1 MRPHARPLPLGA
13 LPLGALLLGLPLLG
27 GCRFEPLGW
36 WDITALRLEIEGQD
50 TIVVDDAGWMQ
61 VISDGGDYTDVLLRY
76 DLIPTTSGT
85 VEVYPNP
92 DPVLFE
98 GDWEMS
104 GREDFTTRVVLGEST
119 VMMVTD
125 NTTGGQLELVSED
138 DVQLSV
144 PGTWQGEGAG
154 SGALVSC
161 AVEMTL
167 LR

>member
-1 MRPHARPLPLGA
+1 MRLNPATLPV
-13 LPLGALLLGLPLLG
+13 LLSLALLG

-36 WDITALRLEIEGQD
+36 WDITTLRLEVEGQD
-50 TIVVDDAGWMQ
+50 AVVVDDAGWMQ
-61 VISDGGDYTDVLLRY
+61 VISDGGDYTDLLLRY
-76 DLIPTTSGT
+76 DLIPTTTGT

-92 DPVLFE
+92 KAEVVG

-119 VMMVTD
+119 VMMVTAD
-125 NTTGGQLELVSED
+125 TTGATLTLQSEE

-144 PGTWQGEGAG
+144 PSTWEGEEAG
-154 SGALVSC
+154 SGALVTC

-167 LR
+167 QR

>member
-1 MRPHARPLPLGA
+1 LRA
-13 LPLGALLLGLPLLG
+13 LALLSLTLLG

-36 WDITALRLEIEGQD
+36 WDITSLRLEIEGQD
-50 TIVVDDAGWMQ
+50 AVVVDDAGWMQ
-61 VISDGGDYTDVLLRY
+61 VISDGGDSTDLLLRY
-76 DLIPTTSGT
+76 DLIPTTAGT

-92 DPVLFE
+92 DPALVR

-119 VMMVTD
+119 VMMMTD

-138 DVQLSV
+138 DVQLRV
-144 PGTWQGEGAG
+144 PSTWQGEGAG
-154 SGALVSC
+154 SGALVTC

-167 LR
+167 RR

>member
-1 MRPHARPLPLGA
+1 MRTTPRTRLARA
-13 LPLGALLLGLPLLG
+13 LPLLGLPVLA

-50 TIVVDDAGWMQ
+50 AVVVDDAGWMQ
-61 VISDGGDYTDVLLRY
+61 VISDGGDYTDLLLRY
-76 DLIPTTSGT
+76 DLIPTVAGT
-85 VEVYPNP
+85 VAVYPKP
-92 DPVLFE
+92 GAEVIG

-125 NTTGGQLELVSED
+125 NTTGGQLTLVSED
-138 DVQLSV
+138 DVLLGV
-144 PGTWQGEGAG
+144 PSTWQGEEAG
-154 SGALVSC
+154 SGATVSC

-167 LR
+167 RR